1 MLPLLFGVALAS
13 DVSAQPPPTN
23 AELAARVVALEAEVA
38 AFRDDTTASTVGES
52 VVVQAGTRVEEAVG
66 IGGPVEVFGTVSGD
80 VVSLGDDIYVHPGG
94 SIEGDAVSL
103 GGRVEV
109 DEQASVTGNQV
120 AFGDRVWGSVA
131 NVTDLHAV
139 PFLEGIARR
148 LALILSFAA
157 AGVMVVG
164 MWPDR
169 VRTVANRMRERPL
182 WHAFSGSVLTG
193 FLLLAIVLF
202 SVTLIGIP
210 VAVVLAMVLSIAWC
224 MGFVAV
230 CQATGDRFP
239 GIQGR
244 GAWPAFLLGT
254 TLMAIVW
261 MFPYVGPV
269 VLTLLAL
276 PAAGAAL
283 TTRFGGTGRPP
294 AASA

>member
-1 MLPLLFGVALAS
+1 MNGLMETLDFAFLA
-13 DVSAQPPPTN
+13 
-23 AELAARVVALEAEVA
+23 
-38 AFRDDTTASTVGES
+38 
-52 VVVQAGTRVEEAVG
+52 EAVPAAEAG
-66 IGGPVEVFGTVSGD
+66 LS
-80 VVSLGDDIYVHPGG
+80 
-94 SIEGDAVSL
+94 
-103 GGRVEV
+103 
-109 DEQASVTGNQV
+109 
-120 AFGDRVWGSVA
+120 
-131 NVTDLHAV
+131 
-139 PFLEGIARR
+139 
-148 LALILSFAA
+148 ALD
-157 AGVMVVG
+157 VVG
-164 MWPDR
+164 MILATIGLVFFLGAAVGLYRFPDFY
-169 VRTVANRMRERPL
+169 TRM
-182 WHAFSGSVLTG
+182 HAAGKGDTLSSLLILAGFALITLEDFSAAGG
-193 FLLLAIVLF
+193 LLVVKVLAIVLF